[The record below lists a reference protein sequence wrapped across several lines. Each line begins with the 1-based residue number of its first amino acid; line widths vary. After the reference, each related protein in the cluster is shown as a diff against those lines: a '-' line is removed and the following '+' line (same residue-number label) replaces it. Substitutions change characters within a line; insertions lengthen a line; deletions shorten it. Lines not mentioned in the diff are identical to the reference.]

1 MNEDKLMRRMAKQDR
16 AYSKT
21 IQKRNVAEHPTH
33 LDMLTGR
40 NVIIRSD
47 CDMFRRPT
55 VIFSDGSMVVWNEKV
70 NGELSARFIQIK
82 K

>member
-1 MNEDKLMRRMAKQDR
+1 MNEDRLMRRMAKQDR
-16 AYSKT
+16 ATSKT

-47 CDMFRRPT
+47 VDQFRRPT
-55 VIFSDGSMVVWNEKV
+55 VILSDGSMFVWVEKV
-70 NGELSARFIQIK
+70 HGDLTARFIQIK

>member
-1 MNEDKLMRRMAKQDR
+1 MRRMAKQDR
-16 AYSKT
+16 ATSKT

-47 CDMFRRPT
+47 VDQFRRPT
-55 VIFSDGSMVVWNEKV
+55 VIYSDGAMVRWDAKFD
-70 NGELSARFIQIK
+70 GELSARFIPIK

>member
-16 AYSKT
+16 ATSKT
-21 IQKRNVAEHPTH
+21 IQKRNVADHPTH

-47 CDMFRRPT
+47 VDQFRRPT
-55 VIFSDGSMVVWNEKV
+55 VILSDGSMVVWIEKV
-70 NGELSARFIQIK
+70 HGELAARFIPIK